1 MTSSDSE
8 SDLNKDSNQNINQID
23 ENDIKDQIKLNEQ
36 TFEAKINEQ
45 VSLPDNVLPS
55 DSEIDLQE
63 VEKEFDTSTKDNIDK
78 PPVFITS
85 ISNSYLVTV
94 QFYESYIPWKNLTDL
109 TAHEFRLENDT
120 LVSNL

>member
-1 MTSSDSE
+1 M
-8 SDLNKDSNQNINQID
+8 
-23 ENDIKDQIKLNEQ
+23 
-36 TFEAKINEQ
+36 
-45 VSLPDNVLPS
+45 PDNVLPS

-63 VEKEFDTSTKDNIDK
+63 VEKEFDTGTKDDIDK
-78 PPVFITS
+78 PPVFIAS